1 MFFSFGSDVQDS
13 PNIEGKTQSS
23 TCGTLFFFFRFLNL
37 QAVRGQ
43 ETNPN
48 RVKFPNLCLLKV
60 CLKGVAENFQT
71 LEDFNPWLSTWA
83 CKPPSQLLVLVL
95 AAQITVFCF
104 PAILSHCCA
113 TKPKSTI
120 SLGLKPS
127 KKPVTWSVDWGYPCR
142 RYPMPHRRR
151 ARGAQWQK
159 MGFNPF
165 KEGFTGDLVGYVRYV
180 L

>member
-1 MFFSFGSDVQDS
+1 MCFFGSDLVNKIPQILRAKHNQTHVEPCFLLQIFEPPS
-13 PNIEGKTQSS
+13 SSRARNKSKQS
-23 TCGTLFFFFRFLNL
+23 
-37 QAVRGQ
+37 Q
-43 ETNPN
+43 
-48 RVKFPNLCLLKV
+48 FPNLCLLKV

-95 AAQITVFCF
+95 AAQITVFF
-104 PAILSHCCA
+104 SAILSRCCA

-127 KKPVTWSVDWGYPCR
+127 KKPVHHLVGWLRISVPSLSDASSPQGQR
-142 RYPMPHRRR
+142 RFDK
-151 ARGAQWQK
+151 K